1 MTNFLKTSITLIAFT
16 FIQTKVFATWSIA
29 VLDPNTKTI
38 GVAAA
43 SCTGSVSGVG
53 KIITGKGVIIAQAY
67 SDDGI
72 TSRGIDLLRK
82 NASPF
87 EILKA
92 LTDKTFDKDVALRQ
106 YAIITFDNYDKPV
119 NFTGD
124 SIAAYPYAAAIS
136 SPGICVQGN
145 TLADSSLIREVYKAV
160 LAARDK
166 KLSIEEILMIA
177 LETGSKFG
185 GDRRCGSQTAQ
196 SAFIQ
201 IVKPTDVDCCSYLSL
216 RVEGIKQGGKNP
228 IKVLRTELNKIK
240 KHLPENKNTE
250 LLIVPK
256 E

>member
-1 MTNFLKTSITLIAFT
+1 MINLFKTAIILIAFT
-16 FIQTKVFATWSIA
+16 LIQTKAFATWSII

-43 SCTGSVSGVG
+43 SCTGSVSGVV
-53 KIITGKGVIIAQAY
+53 KIITGQGVIVAQAY

-72 TSRGIDLLRK
+72 TNRGLDLLRK

-87 EILKA
+87 EILQA
-92 LTDKTFDKDVALRQ
+92 LKDTAFDKGVALRQ
-106 YAIITFDNYDKPV
+106 YGVITFNYYDKPV
-119 NFTGD
+119 TFTGD
-124 SIAAYPYAAAIS
+124 SISYYPFAGTAS
-136 SPGICVQGN
+136 GPGICVQGN
-145 TLADSSLIREVYKAV
+145 TLADSSLVQEVYKAV
-160 LAARDK
+160 IAARKK
-166 KLSIEEILMIA
+166 KLSMEEMLMIA

-201 IVKPTDVDCCSYLSL
+201 IVKPVDVDCCSYLSL
-216 RVEGIKQGGKNP
+216 RIEGIKQGGKNP
-228 IKVLRTELNKIK
+228 IKVLRTELNKMK
-240 KHLPENKNTE
+240 NHLPENKNTE